1 VKFLDDQGD
10 RARSSPPA
18 DWDKLLE
25 SDAQVSDI
33 VGVPGLVTW
42 RPYTTTTSTSV
53 WWRSPTR
60 VRHGVRGR
68 YRAGHGWR
76 PPRGERQQV
85 PCGEADLG
93 STLVRDYLV
102 RWDVSSVAFH

>member
-10 RARSSPPA
+10 RARSSAPA
-18 DWDKLLE
+18 DWDKLLV

-42 RPYTTTTSTSV
+42 RPYTTTTSTRV

-60 VRHGVRGR
+60 VRHGGS
-68 YRAGHGWR
+68 WSL
-76 PPRGERQQV
+76 PCWPRLAATTR
-85 PCGEADLG
+85 
-93 STLVRDYLV
+93 
-102 RWDVSSVAFH
+102 